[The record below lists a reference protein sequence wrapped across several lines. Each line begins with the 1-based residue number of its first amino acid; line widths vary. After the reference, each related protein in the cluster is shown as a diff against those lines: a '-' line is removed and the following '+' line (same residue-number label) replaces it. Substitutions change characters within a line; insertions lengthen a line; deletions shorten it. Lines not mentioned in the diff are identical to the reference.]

1 MLPGGRAGQAVLQL
15 LSKHLYT
22 HVHYPGVLVSS
33 LTSVLPLSSLG
44 SMDLKVRSFS
54 LTQGRDFLHIT
65 APCSLL
71 PGSHLMVTF
80 ARLRGCR
87 DTVTWP
93 AWHWVRLDRAIWR
106 SGVVGNCQVGV

>member
-1 MLPGGRAGQAVLQL
+1 MQQSRTGSPSAAQQTPVHTCTLPW
-15 LSKHLYT
+15 
-22 HVHYPGVLVSS
+22 VLVSS
-33 LTSVLPLSSLG
+33 LTSVLPLSSLR

-106 SGVVGNCQVGV
+106 SGGVENCQVGV